1 MGRLRSM
8 TSTTLLVIVAI
19 MLPIGVVA
27 AWAHSTIYD
36 SEAFSERAVS
46 VLDSSSVRRELA
58 ERLTAQMARSGNQ
71 SAIAFRPAVVLAIE
85 AVVDT
90 DTFRSIFRTA
100 IRRTHQA
107 LLHGSTGSS
116 GLDLSDSFAIVAASL
131 QAPTAAKTS
140 SGSGGG
146 GLGQSL
152 ADVTQRLGR
161 LHIWDLDA
169 ITTTVAFVGTLG
181 AAALAALAIALSRD
195 RRHRVATLGWVLVI
209 DGAVIIA
216 LLKLDGVYAGRRIH
230 DPPLSQAVQGALA
243 RGTSDLNTLAFWLMG
258 YGVVV
263 AAAAGALGSK
273 AGQLTPAVARERFSG
288 WVGRQRATT
297 GGTVVLAV
305 LGLLLGLVLI
315 QNPSGNVE
323 LVVVLVG
330 LWVTYLAV
338 VELVSLIRRGAE
350 GRAGAPAAERPRRVR
365 NLAIGAGVGV
375 VVLALM
381 TAGVVVSTRR
391 AAQRAAAA
399 GVAQCNGSAS
409 RCDLRLNQV
418 LFPGTHNS
426 MSSALYPG
434 WLFGEQLNTISEQLD
449 AGVRALL
456 VDTHYGVPSSSR
468 LPGSDTPIVLTD
480 RVAGAQVA
488 PPGDEIDPEVAARAA
503 ELAARAPRAAD
514 AQRDIYLCH
523 NYCELGAVRFSSVLA
538 DVRSFLETRPDEV
551 VILDIQDATSPA
563 DTAAAIEKAGL
574 ADRAAVLP
582 KGEALPTLR
591 ELIDARTNLLVFAE
605 VGGSGGPP
613 WYQQMYEW
621 FQETPYNYPSADAFD
636 CQPHRG
642 TAAAPMFLVNHW
654 VSEKGLASP
663 SAASRANRRDVLTD
677 RLERCLRERGLM
689 PNIVAVDFAGRGDLV
704 STAEEINGR
713 LADLI
718 QSVSGPSIAANPP
731 ASTTTPAAVTVPAG
745 GTPAAA
751 SGPALTFAPITAL
764 TGGDPAAF
772 CAALGDAR
780 TMLYG
785 WALALASEPADEA
798 GRADLAFAPVLAR
811 HLPEFVA
818 AAPVELKARI
828 QPVLDRARAGVQT
841 LHDAGVDAAGIDAL
855 ADKAD
860 ERLGEV
866 TGYDSVSVLP
876 ALAGD
881 VAGAVGVPRFSQ
893 LASEFAAAH
902 PQAADLLDL
911 GDVSAAVAAAAGF
924 DCLNAPAGLV
934 DLGSDTTTTTTSG

>member
-1 MGRLRSM
+1 
-8 TSTTLLVIVAI
+8 A
-19 MLPIGVVA
+19 
-27 AWAHSTIYD
+27 
-36 SEAFSERAVS
+36 
-46 VLDSSSVRRELA
+46 RR
-58 ERLTAQMARSGNQ
+58 
-71 SAIAFRPAVVLAIE
+71 
-85 AVVDT
+85 
-90 DTFRSIFRTA
+90 
-100 IRRTHQA
+100 
-107 LLHGSTGSS
+107 
-116 GLDLSDSFAIVAASL
+116 
-131 QAPTAAKTS
+131 
-140 SGSGGG
+140 
-146 GLGQSL
+146 
-152 ADVTQRLGR
+152 
-161 LHIWDLDA
+161 
-169 ITTTVAFVGTLG
+169 
-181 AAALAALAIALSRD
+181 
-195 RRHRVATLGWVLVI
+195 
-209 DGAVIIA
+209 
-216 LLKLDGVYAGRRIH
+216 
-230 DPPLSQAVQGALA
+230 
-243 RGTSDLNTLAFWLMG
+243 
-258 YGVVV
+258 
-263 AAAAGALGSK
+263 
-273 AGQLTPAVARERFSG
+273 
-288 WVGRQRATT
+288 RATT

-305 LGLLLGLVLI
+305 LGLMLGLVLI
-315 QNPSGNVE
+315 QDPGGSLE
-323 LVVVLVG
+323 LVVVLAG
-330 LWVTYLAV
+330 LWITYLAV

-350 GRAGAPAAERPRRVR
+350 GRAGAPAAERPNRIR
-365 NLAIGAGVGV
+365 NLAIGAGLGV

-409 RCDLRLNQV
+409 KCDLRLNQV

-434 WLFGEQLNTISEQLD
+434 WLFGEQVNTVSQQLD

-488 PPGDEIDPEVAARAA
+488 PPGEVIDPEVAARAA
-503 ELAARAPRAAD
+503 ELAARAPKAAN

-538 DVRSFLETRPDEV
+538 DVRSFLETHPDEV

-574 ADRAAVLP
+574 ADRAAVLQ
-582 KGEALPTLR
+582 KGKALPTLR

-621 FQETPYNYPSADAFD
+621 FQETPYTYPSVDAFD
-636 CQPHRG
+636 CQPNRG

-663 SAASRANRRDVLTD
+663 RAAGRANQRDVLTD

-689 PNIVAVDFAGRGDLV
+689 PNIVAVDFAGRGDLIT
-704 STAEEINGR
+704 TAEQINGR
-713 LADLI
+713 LVDLI

-731 ASTTTPAAVTVPAG
+731 AATTTPAVTLPAG

-811 HLPEFVA
+811 HLPDFVA

-828 QPVLDRARAGVQT
+828 QPVLDRARAAVQT
-841 LHDAGVDAAGIDAL
+841 LRDAGVDAAGIDAL

-876 ALAGD
+876 ALADD
-881 VAGAVGVPRFSQ
+881 VAGVVGASRFSP

-911 GDVSAAVAAAAGF
+911 GDVSAEVAAAAGF
-924 DCLNAPAGLV
+924 DCLSAPAGLV
-934 DLGSDTTTTTTSG
+934 DLGPDTTTTTSG